1 MLPHPPSVPR
11 VSLCFCVPVSNLFT
25 ALGPCEPPLGTRLDG
40 AGGGSVP
47 ELSLSYCVGP
57 GLARGN

>member
-25 ALGPCEPPLGTRLDG
+25 ALGPCEPPLAIGRWGQGWT
-40 AGGGSVP
+40 
-47 ELSLSYCVGP
+47 GP
-57 GLARGN
+57 GGALSQSSVCPTV